1 MNESIYAPWRTEY
14 ILGKREKGCVFC
26 NRIRRNS
33 DKEDLILHRGT
44 KNIIIMN
51 LYPYNTGH
59 IMIVPNRHIST
70 LDKLTPDERA
80 ELIELASLS
89 QVVIMERLQP
99 QGLNMGFNF
108 GPAGG
113 AGIRDHLHLH
123 IVPRWIGDTNFMP
136 ALFDT
141 RVNSVDLPMV
151 YERLRLGF
159 AKPEET

>member
-1 MNESIYAPWRTEY
+1 MNESMYAPWRTEY
-14 ILGKREKGCVFC
+14 ILGKREEGCVFC
-26 NRIRRNS
+26 TRIKRNT
-33 DKEDLILHRGT
+33 DREDFILFRGDQ
-44 KNIIIMN
+44 NIIIMN

-59 IMIVPNRHIST
+59 IMIVPNRHLST
-70 LDKLTPDERA
+70 LNKLTPEERA

-89 QVVIMERLQP
+89 QTVIMDRLQP

-123 IVPRWIGDTNFMP
+123 IVPRWVGDTNFMP

-141 RVNSVDLPMV
+141 RVNSVDLPMI
-151 YERLRLGF
+151 YDRLLPGF
-159 AKPEET
+159 AKPAS